1 MVQLLPGDIVLTRSK
16 SLIGSAIRYF
26 EARPGDPAWANHVGI
41 IVTAGTD
48 FTAVLVEAL
57 WKVRRGP
64 LWDLYGPPAGPA
76 DKRPE
81 IQVYRLCEPLPDHRQ
96 AAAAHAETF
105 VGRRYGVHKIAAHA
119 ADWWLTRKL
128 GAEVFAF
135 RRLLRMDR
143 YPICSYLVADAWAQ
157 GGVSF
162 EVPPGSADPDH
173 VHDYLLKPG
182 VAQLIYA
189 GVLGAEA

>member
-1 MVQLLPGDIVLTRSK
+1 MVQLLPGDIVLTRSR
-16 SLIGSAIRYF
+16 SLLGWAIRYF
-26 EARPGDPAWANHVGI
+26 EQRPGDPAWANHVGM
-41 IVTAGTD
+41 IVTAGD
-48 FTAVLVEAL
+48 EHTAELVEAL

-64 LWDLYGPPAGPA
+64 LWQLYGPPAGA
-76 DKRPE
+76 DDKRPE
-81 IQVYRLCEPLPDHRQ
+81 IAVYRLCEPLPDHRQ

-105 VGRRYGVHKIAAHA
+105 VGRQYGAWKLIAHA

-128 GAEVFAF
+128 GTEVFGF

-173 VHDYLLKPG
+173 IHDYVTKPG
-182 VAQLIYA
+182 VAQLLFS
-189 GVLGAEA
+189 GVLGAGA